1 MENQE
6 VNVSA
11 RSEIDPTTTTA
22 QPSAVD
28 VSSIIEEDFSV
39 KETEKFFNSC
49 IIDLILESPFF
60 AELSRNIK
68 KTKADFVPTIGVS
81 YDTVSDEIVMYWN
94 PKFISTLT
102 HFEMKNILVHE
113 FYHLIFEHIGK
124 RKKTPHMIW
133 NIGTDL
139 AINSLIMNG
148 IAGQVPSSR
157 YGEAFPK
164 GALIPGNQF
173 GLFNEVGGRMT
184 EEDFKFFSSL
194 PTLRNS
200 EYYFDKVYQYYKD
213 NNKNTGEGQGQG
225 KGDGQSEGSSGG
237 DGQGEGDQKDQNG
250 TGGFDDHNMWE
261 VDPKNGNKINEN
273 LVNKKVQSIVDKAV
287 TTAAKDGWG
296 KVSIEARKMIEE
308 VYAKRTKISWKD
320 VLRNFISTV
329 AASGRRTSYKR
340 INKKYPYI
348 HPGHV
353 KNRVPRI
360 LVALDESGSITDSC
374 LKMFFNELENLTKLV
389 SIDVIPFDCSIDK
402 EHLTSWK
409 KGAKVKHERKLTGGT
424 DFDAP
429 TQFANSDENRGRW
442 DALIIFTDG
451 YAPKPKDSRVRRAWA
466 MIPGYKL
473 RFPVDD
479 LIINMSYEE
488 EGN

>member
-1 MENQE
+1 MSEQE
-6 VNVSA
+6 TV
-11 RSEIDPTTTTA
+11 IDKTTTTA
-22 QPSAVD
+22 VPGMD
-28 VSSIIEEDFSV
+28 VGEVVADDFSV
-39 KETEKFFNSC
+39 KETEKFFNAC

-68 KTKADFVPTIGVS
+68 KTKAEFVPTIGVS

-124 RKKTPHMIW
+124 RKKTPHMVW

-139 AINSLIMNG
+139 AINSLIMQNVG
-148 IAGQVPSSR
+148 TQVAAAR
-157 YGEAFPK
+157 LKEAFPK
-164 GALIPGNQF
+164 GALVPGSQF
-173 GLFNEVGGRMT
+173 GLFNEVNTRIT
-184 EEDFKFFSSL
+184 QEDFDFFSSL
-194 PTLRNS
+194 PTLKNS
-200 EYYFDKVYQYYKD
+200 EYYFDKVYEYYKK
-213 NNKNTGEGQGQG
+213 NNKNTGEGKGSGDGEGQGQG
-225 KGDGQSEGSSGG
+225 SSSGDGSS
-237 DGQGEGDQKDQNG
+237 DGNDQNQNGEG
-250 TGGFDDHNMWE
+250 GGFDDHGMWE

-287 TTAAKDGWG
+287 TAAAKDGWG

-308 VYAKRTKISWKD
+308 VYAKRTRVSWKD
-320 VLRNFISTV
+320 ILRNFISTV

-340 INKKYPYI
+340 INKKYPYV

-374 LKMFFNELENLTKLV
+374 LKTFFNELENLTKLV
-389 SIDVIPFDCSIDK
+389 TIDVIPFDCTIHK
-402 EHLTSWK
+402 EHLTNWR
-409 KGAKVKHERKLTGGT
+409 KGTKVKHERKLTGGT

-429 TQFANSDENRGRW
+429 TDFANSDENRGRW

-451 YAPKPKDSRVRRAWA
+451 YAPKPKESRVRRAWA

-473 RFPVDD
+473 RFPIDD
-479 LIINMSYEE
+479 LIINMSYETE
-488 EGN
+488 EN

>member
-1 MENQE
+1 MNKQE
-6 VNVSA
+6 ANKETS
-11 RSEIDPTTTTA
+11 TTA
-22 QPSAVD
+22 VPLVDIGDSALATE
-28 VSSIIEEDFSV
+28 STEADFSV
-39 KETEKFFNSC
+39 RDTEKFFNSC

-68 KTKADFVPTIGVS
+68 KTKAEFVPTIGVS

-94 PKFISTLT
+94 PKFISKLS

-139 AINSLIMNG
+139 AINSLIMQSVG
-148 IAGQVPSSR
+148 SQVAQAKLK
-157 YGEAFPK
+157 EAFPK
-164 GALIPGNQF
+164 GALVPGNQY
-173 GLFNEVGGRMT
+173 GLFNEVSEFIT
-184 EEDFKFFSSL
+184 QEDFDFFSSL
-194 PTLRNS
+194 PPLKNS
-200 EYYFDKVYQYYKD
+200 EYYFEKVYQHYKD

-225 KGDGQSEGSSGG
+225 SGEGQGSGGSS
-237 DGQGEGDQKDQNG
+237 DQNGDQKDQNG
-250 TGGFDDHNMWE
+250 GGGGFDDHNMWE

-287 TTAAKDGWG
+287 TAAAKDGWG

-308 VYAKRTKISWKD
+308 VYAKRTRISWKEI
-320 VLRNFISTV
+320 LRNFISTV

-340 INKKYPYI
+340 INKKYPYV

-360 LVALDESGSITDSC
+360 LVALDESGSISDTC

-402 EHLTSWK
+402 EHLTAWK

-451 YAPKPKDSRVRRAWA
+451 YAPKPRDSRVKRAWA
-466 MIPGYKL
+466 MIPGYKIK
-473 RFPVDD
+473 FPTDD
-479 LIINMSYEE
+479 LIINMTYEE
-488 EGN
+488 SEGN